1 MEFTLPGDQEYG
13 NRVGLAS
20 RISVKISRVLILLD
34 QQRADELG
42 HFQPRGRRKR
52 LRPELLETVQESKE
66 EAVQS
71 PDTTLP
77 CLS

>member
-42 HFQPRGRRKR
+42 HSSTTSP
-52 LRPELLETVQESKE
+52 KE
-66 EAVQS
+66 EVKTRIIGNSSGKQRRGGAV
-71 PDTTLP
+71 TRCYLTLP
-77 CLS
+77 